1 MVAMFVKEIM
11 KKKVISLK
19 KHNTIADALSLLHKH
34 HIRHIPIVDDDQHL
48 IGIVSDRDIRDA
60 SPSILDSEIN
70 QALLDHT
77 IDQIMSSP
85 VVTTHPDEL
94 FEEVANIFYEKE
106 FACVPVVHQKKLI
119 GMVTEKDLLY
129 AFIQLT
135 GTQGPS
141 TRLEI
146 RVPDRVGILSDVST
160 FFSKRN
166 IKIVSVYTYPTP
178 QQSGFK
184 ILVFRIQTM
193 NPMNVIHDIKQ
204 SKEFEVVTPMRED
217 NE

>member
-94 FEEVANIFYEKE
+94 FEEVANIFLRKGICVCPSCLSKE
-106 FACVPVVHQKKLI
+106 INWNGHRKRLALC
-119 GMVTEKDLLY
+119 LY
-129 AFIQLT
+129 TINRNT
-135 GTQGPS
+135 GTKY
-141 TRLEI
+141 
-146 RVPDRVGILSDVST
+146 T
-160 FFSKRN
+160 FRN
-166 IKIVSVYTYPTP
+166 KGTGSSGYT
-178 QQSGFK
+178 
-184 ILVFRIQTM
+184 FRCKHFLLQT
-193 NPMNVIHDIKQ
+193 Q
-204 SKEFEVVTPMRED
+204 Y
-217 NE
+217 

>member
-1 MVAMFVKEIM
+1 
-11 KKKVISLK
+11 
-19 KHNTIADALSLLHKH
+19 
-34 HIRHIPIVDDDQHL
+34 
-48 IGIVSDRDIRDA
+48 
-60 SPSILDSEIN
+60 
-70 QALLDHT
+70 
-77 IDQIMSSP
+77 
-85 VVTTHPDEL
+85 
-94 FEEVANIFYEKE
+94 
-106 FACVPVVHQKKLI
+106 
-119 GMVTEKDLLY
+119 MVTEKDLLY

-160 FFSKRN
+160 FFSKHN